1 MPLKI
6 NAPSNQKPSF
16 IKKAAD
22 AKKVLGASPVCDG
35 AALIAQASDLKDRAD
50 LLMLERKGVLEK
62 LAQTVCPYKVGDF
75 IRMNRGLCLKGG
87 EVVGV
92 APATFPSAECR
103 WEIQVRAMTSNGTTT
118 GEVLT
123 VSEWSLVGD
132 SGFSVVEHKKGYF
145 NEQM

>member
-35 AALIAQASDLKDRAD
+35 NSLLAQAADLKDRAD
-50 LLMLERKGVLEK
+50 LLMLERKGLLEK
-62 LAQTVCPYKVGDF
+62 LAQLVCPYKVGDF
-75 IRMNRGLCLKGG
+75 VRMNRGICLKGG

-92 APATFPSAECR
+92 SPATFPSLECR
-103 WEIQVRAMTSNGTTT
+103 WEIHVRALSPNGTTT

-123 VSEWSLVGD
+123 VSEWSLVGA
-132 SGFSVVEHKKGYF
+132 SGFSIVEHKKGYF